1 MTLFIIAIFIFGY
14 VLISLEHK
22 IRVDKT
28 ATALILG
35 GTLWVLYLF
44 IAETIVPTIHQVEFG
59 EFLSHNPEISLLSLP
74 LQYARFISEIQL
86 PFELGDIAST
96 LFFLIGA
103 MTIVEVIDTHGGF
116 SVITSHITIR
126 KKTKLLW
133 LISFITFFMSAIL
146 DNMTSSIVMI
156 MVIRKIIP
164 NYKERWVF
172 GSMVIIAANS
182 GGAWSP
188 IGDITTIMLWVKG
201 NITSLKTISNLI
213 LPCLASVVVPLLFA
227 SKTLKGIINENVSR
241 NRGSHEIDRTITPK
255 EQRHILFIG
264 VALLVCI
271 PVFKEVTHLPPFMG
285 ILIALGIL
293 WTYTELMYKK
303 KTEVPES
310 LKMRASLV
318 IKKIDMSTILFFLG
332 ILLAV
337 GALKEIGILAN
348 FADFLEVHLG
358 NIYFIGL
365 IIGVLSSIVDNVPLV
380 AAIIGMYPVAET
392 TAIASAT
399 NPQFIANFV
408 QDGAFWQF
416 IAYCAGVGGSLL
428 IIGSVSG
435 VVVMGIEKID
445 FMWYLKNISFWA
457 LLGYLSGA
465 LIYVLQQI
473 IL

>member
-1 MTLFIIAIFIFGY
+1 MTIFIILIFVIGY

-22 IRVDKT
+22 IKIDKT

-35 GTLWVLYLF
+35 GVLWVLYLF
-44 IAETIVPTIHQVEFG
+44 IAESVIPAIHNNEFA
-59 EFLSHNPEISLLSLP
+59 EFISHNPDASLLSLP

-116 SVITSHITIR
+116 SAITSHITIR

-133 LISFITFFMSAIL
+133 LISFITFFMSAVL

-172 GSMVIIAANS
+172 GSMIIIAANS

-201 NITSLKTISNLI
+201 NITSLKTVSNLI
-213 LPCLASVVVPLLFA
+213 LPCLVSITVPLMFA
-227 SKTLKGIINENVSR
+227 SRTLKGIINENVLR
-241 NRGSHEIDRTITPK
+241 NRGSHEIDKLVTVK

-264 VALLVCI
+264 VALLLCI
-271 PVFKEVTHLPPFMG
+271 PIFKEVTHLPPFMG
-285 ILIALGIL
+285 ILIALGII

-303 KTEVPES
+303 KTEIPEA
-310 LKMRASLV
+310 LKMRANMV

-337 GALKEIGILAN
+337 GALKEMGILAHL
-348 FADFLEVHLG
+348 ADFLETHLG
-358 NIYFIGL
+358 NVYLIGL

-380 AAIIGMYPVAET
+380 AAIIGMYPVAE
-392 TAIASAT
+392 SAT
-399 NPQFIANFV
+399 IATAANPEFMANLV
-408 QDGAFWQF
+408 QDGIFWQF

-435 VVVMGIEKID
+435 VVVMGIERID

-457 LLGYLSGA
+457 LLGYVSGA
-465 LIYVLQQI
+465 IIYILQQM